1 MNGAALVQ
9 LALNALSCTQKEL
22 AVRLGVSPT
31 QISKWKSGE
40 HMSKDMDDKLRKMS
54 GIGDKDP
61 QFVVWAGS
69 LDAADK
75 WEKVIR
81 LLADAAQEEAETGYV
96 TEPLTDD
103 MGLLPWH
110 TFHVLRKMGVELPK
124 EFPKEVEGAIGLNE
138 EDDSASDLDSR
149 WEAMM
154 ENPYTSLIYKIYKS
168 LNDVYGFYAA
178 YVEGLV
184 YDESLDIFEIGSQV
198 DSCLLELAAAKL
210 DEKPVMAANYDAFK
224 WNTLQDY
231 EKWLNTVK
239 EKAFRAGVPLRA
251 ELLDLAYGSAGELGS
266 EAEAESLGLNK
277 GRLHPDIYMN
287 ELLVGMRTIHQV
299 LPAILKKLGI
309 SEEFKL
315 DASEFRVNSRR

>member
-1 MNGAALVQ
+1 
-9 LALNALSCTQKEL
+9 
-22 AVRLGVSPT
+22 
-31 QISKWKSGE
+31 
-40 HMSKDMDDKLRKMS
+40 
-54 GIGDKDP
+54 
-61 QFVVWAGS
+61 
-69 LDAADK
+69 
-75 WEKVIR
+75 
-81 LLADAAQEEAETGYV
+81 
-96 TEPLTDD
+96 
-103 MGLLPWH
+103 
-110 TFHVLRKMGVELPK
+110 
-124 EFPKEVEGAIGLNE
+124 
-138 EDDSASDLDSR
+138 
-149 WEAMM
+149 M